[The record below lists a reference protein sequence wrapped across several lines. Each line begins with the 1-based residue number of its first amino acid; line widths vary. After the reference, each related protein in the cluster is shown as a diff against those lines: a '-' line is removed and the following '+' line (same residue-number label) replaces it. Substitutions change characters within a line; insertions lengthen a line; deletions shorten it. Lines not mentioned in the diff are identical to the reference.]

1 MYVLKVGNT
10 IYFPQSLQVASII
23 LKGKS
28 VPNVKNLNTI
38 NKRNGY
44 LIAKISK
51 NNNGQPTS
59 PAMEVMNSIQNRSVS
74 KTKLSPN
81 TPPQKKRRRK

>member
-38 NKRNGY
+38 NKRHGY

-51 NNNGQPTS
+51 NNNGEPTS
-59 PAMEVMNSIQNRSVS
+59 PDMEVMNSVS

-81 TPPQKKRRRK
+81 TPPPKKLRRK